1 MPNSGNGPGPLRP
14 VGNRGAG
21 SLTPS
26 EAAGAAGASAPA
38 EAAGAAQE
46 ATAAAPVAGSPP
58 TEAIAS
64 ALASGAID
72 PETAR
77 AQLIDQAVRSQLPH
91 DASPATVAAIRAEVE
106 ALLRNDPLLEQ
117 LLRP

>member
-14 VGNRGAG
+14 VGSRGAG
-21 SLTPS
+21 ALTPS
-26 EAAGAAGASAPA
+26 DAAGAAGAAAPA
-38 EAAGAAQE
+38 EGAGAAQG
-46 ATAAAPVAGSPP
+46 ASRAAPVGGSPL

-77 AQLIDQAVRSQLPH
+77 AQLIDHAVRSQLPH
-91 DASPATVAAIRAEVE
+91 DAPPATVAAIRAEVE
-106 ALLRNDPLLEQ
+106 ALLRDDPVLER